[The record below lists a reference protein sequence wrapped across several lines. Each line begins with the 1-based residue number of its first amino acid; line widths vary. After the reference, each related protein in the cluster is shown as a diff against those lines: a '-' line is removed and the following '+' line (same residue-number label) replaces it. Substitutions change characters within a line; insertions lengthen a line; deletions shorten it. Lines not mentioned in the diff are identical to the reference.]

1 MAIASNIGEL
11 IGNTPILRLR
21 RYEAA
26 LGCCGKLFAKLAP
39 RTGWPDVCWME
50 RRKKAC

>member
-26 LGCCGKLFAKLAP
+26 LGCCGKLFAKLESCNPAGSAKD
-39 RTGWPDVCWME
+39 RVA
-50 RRKKAC
+50 R